1 MTPQQKLHNATL
13 SPATFIKRLVTGVLL
28 LNLFVAG
35 LAGLSLQQSRVQY
48 QEHAANATQNLSHA
62 LEDELTGIIE
72 KHDIA
77 LLAVMDEYQRQH
89 RTGNVDGEAINAYIA
104 QMLTRLPRLEALR
117 VADSR
122 GAIAY
127 GSGIMAGSHTNIS
140 DHDFFIQLRDN
151 PSTGLIISKPLLGR
165 ISQKQVVAFAR
176 RLNHPDGSFAG
187 VAFALMTTDQLGKT
201 FSELDVGKHGA
212 ITLFNSELQ
221 IVTRY
226 SEGMTDSSVGVK
238 LKSPQ
243 IQALFKAG
251 NERATYVALSSVDGL
266 ERTFSYQRVSW
277 YPLYISVGQAS
288 QDYLAE
294 WRNSVVA
301 NFAAMVALFF
311 LSSAVSAWLIYRSW
325 VRRVTAVEALAREEE
340 KFQTVADF
348 TYDWEYWLGP
358 DQEILY
364 ISPSCGR
371 ITGYTKAEFLTQPD
385 LLYLI
390 VHPDDRHLMECHLHN
405 FTHPDEG
412 SLDFRIVRRDGEIR
426 WIGHGCQV
434 VYGKDGQF
442 LGRRVSNRDITKSK
456 TAEDELR
463 KFSTAIEQSPA
474 SIVITNLD
482 GTIEYVNPRFVEVT
496 GYERGE
502 AIGCNPRILQSGL
515 TPTET
520 YQDMWQSLTSGL
532 VWHGEL
538 VNKRKNGELYWEEVH
553 LSPVKNVAGVTT
565 HYVGVKVEIT
575 ERKRAEEALRQNEV
589 RFRYMLETSPIA
601 VRIASTSD
609 RRVLFANQ
617 RYAELI
623 ESQPDEVMG
632 VDPKVYYSNP
642 QDYDDILQSLSQGE
656 NVTNKLVELLIP
668 GGVRKWALASYLTLE
683 YGHESAI
690 LGWFY
695 DITER
700 KQMETALRDSEA
712 RLTTAQHIAHIGNW
726 ELDLAG
732 NKLWWSEEIFR
743 IFEID
748 PNQFKASYEA
758 FLAAIHPD
766 DRDSVNQAYLASLE
780 NKTAYEIDHR
790 LLFQDGRIKYVHE
803 NCETKFDP
811 SGKPLR
817 SLGTVQ
823 DITERKLAE
832 MALQRSEATSRA
844 LINATTETA
853 MLLDESGTVVAIN
866 EVGAHRLNGEQDEIM
881 GRNFYALLPP
891 DLAQSRE
898 ACARQVF
905 QSGKAAHLQDIR
917 DGIHFD
923 INVYP
928 VFDAG
933 DKVVNLA
940 IYAADVTEQLQL
952 QGVDQLFHG
961 IDQRVLQGQPVD
973 EIFAYICAEVTR
985 IFGYQ
990 YAWIGRKEA
999 GGSVSISANA
1009 GPALNYRNELERVGV
1024 RWDDAPQGKG
1034 PTGTAIRTG
1043 QAQLFKHSDSGLQ
1056 PWREAAE
1063 RHKLNAILGLPLII
1077 RGEIYGAFTLYSRHE
1092 HDFDATDVLQRLS
1105 GIASRICVALET
1117 ATDQQQLMLLSTALS
1132 ATANGVFITDKTG
1145 RILWVNKAFTVVTGY
1160 DEREA
1165 IGTTPRILNSGK
1177 QDSAF
1182 YKKLWHDISSGE
1194 VWRNEME
1201 DRHKDGSEFF
1211 VRQTITPILDAN
1223 GKVSHFIAIL
1233 EDISAEKE
1241 AEARIEHMA
1250 HYDSLTQLPNR
1261 ALFLDRLRQALS
1273 LARRTSHPAALLFL
1287 DLDRFKSVNDT
1298 LGHHAGDLLLLQVAE
1313 RLEKCVRESDT
1324 VARLA
1329 GDEFTVILPDITL
1342 KEDAVRVAEKIIAAF
1357 AAPFDLEGHEVSAS
1371 TSIGIALF
1379 PRDAQDEEGMLKRAD
1394 AAMYAAKEEGRNRF
1408 AFFKPE

>member
-1 MTPQQKLHNATL
+1 MMPQQKLHNATL
-13 SPATFIKRLVTGVLL
+13 SPASFITRLVAGVLL

-48 QEHAANATQNLSHA
+48 QEHAANATQNLAHA
-62 LEDELTGIIE
+62 LEDELAGIIE

-77 LLAVMDEYQRQH
+77 LLAVMDEYQRQL
-89 RTGNVDGEAINAYIA
+89 RAGSVDGKTINAYIA

-117 VADSR
+117 IADSQ
-122 GAIAY
+122 GTIAY
-127 GSGIMAGSHTNIS
+127 SSAIMAGAHTNIS
-140 DHDFFIQLRDN
+140 DHDFFVQLRN
-151 PSTGLIISKPLLGR
+151 TTGTELFISKPLLGL
-165 ISQKQVVAFAR
+165 INQKQVVAFSR
-176 RLNHPDGSFAG
+176 RLSHPDGSFAG
-187 VAFALMTTDQLGKT
+187 VAFALMTPTQLGKT
-201 FSELDVGKHGA
+201 FSELDVGKHGTIA
-212 ITLFNSELQ
+212 LFDSELQ
-221 IVTRY
+221 LLTRY
-226 SEGMTDSSVGVK
+226 SEGMAGDSVGVK

-251 NERATYVALSSVDGL
+251 KERATYVAQGTVDGF
-266 ERTFSYQRVSW
+266 ERTYSYKKISK
-277 YPLYISVGQAS
+277 YPIYILVGQAS

-294 WRNSVVA
+294 WKYSVVA
-301 NFAAMVALFF
+301 NFAVMVVLF
-311 LSSAVSAWLIYRSW
+311 LLTSTVSAWLIYRSW
-325 VRRVTAVEALAREEE
+325 KRRISAVEALAQEET

-348 TYDWEYWLGP
+348 TYNWEYWLGP
-358 DQEILY
+358 DQEMLY
-364 ISPSCGR
+364 ISPSCER
-371 ITGYTKAEFLTQPD
+371 ITGYTKAEFLAQPD

-390 VHPDDRHLMECHLHN
+390 MHPEDHHLMECHLHD
-405 FTHPDEG
+405 FTHADAA
-412 SLDFRIVRRDGEIR
+412 SLDFRVVRRDGKIR
-426 WIGHGCQV
+426 WISHCCQV

-442 LGRRVSNRDITKSK
+442 LGRRVSNRDISENKA
-456 TAEDELR
+456 AEDELR
-463 KFSTAIEQSPA
+463 KFSTAIEQGPA

-496 GYERGE
+496 GYERDE

-515 TPTET
+515 TPIET

-553 LSPVKNVAGVTT
+553 LSPVKNAAGATT

-575 ERKRAEEALRQNEV
+575 ERKRTEKALRENEA

-632 VDPKVYYSNP
+632 VDPKVYYTNP
-642 QDYDDILQSLSQGE
+642 EDYEDIIQRLSLGE
-656 NVTNKLVELLIP
+656 NVTNKLIELRIP
-668 GGVRKWALASYLTLE
+668 GGAKKWALASYLTLE
-683 YGHESAI
+683 YGNESAV

-700 KQMETALRDSEA
+700 KSIETALRASES
-712 RLTTAQHIAHIGNW
+712 RLTTAQHIAHVGNW
-726 ELDLAG
+726 ELDLAK

-748 PNQFKASYEA
+748 PKQFKASYEA

-766 DRDSVNQAYLASLE
+766 DRDAVNQAYSASLE
-780 NKTAYEIDHR
+780 NKAAYEIDHR

-803 NCETKFDP
+803 NCDTEFDAD
-811 SGKPLR
+811 GKPLR
-817 SLGTVQ
+817 SMGTVQ
-823 DITERKLAE
+823 DITERKLTE

-844 LINATTETA
+844 LINATSETA
-853 MLLDESGTVVAIN
+853 ILLDESGTVIAIN
-866 EVGAHRLNGEQDEIM
+866 EVGAHRLRGEQDEIV

-891 DLAQSRE
+891 DLAQSRQ

-905 QSGKAAHLQDIR
+905 QSGKAAHLQDVR
-917 DGIHFD
+917 DGIHFN

-928 VFDAG
+928 VFDNAG
-933 DKVVNLA
+933 KVMNLA
-940 IYAADVTEQLQL
+940 IYAADITEQIQL
-952 QGVDQLFHG
+952 QGIDQLFHG
-961 IDQRVLQGQPVD
+961 IDQQVLRGLPMND
-973 EIFAYICAEVTR
+973 IFAYVCAEVTR

-999 GGSVSISANA
+999 DGSVSISAGT
-1009 GPALNYRNELERVGV
+1009 GPASNYREELERIGV
-1024 RWDDAPQGKG
+1024 RWDDTPEGKG

-1043 QAQLFKHSDSGLQ
+1043 QPQVFKLSDSGFQ
-1056 PWREAAE
+1056 PWHEAAE
-1063 RHKLNAILGLPLII
+1063 RHRLNAILGLPLII
-1077 RGEIYGAFTLYSRHE
+1077 RGEIYGAFTLYSQQP
-1092 HDFDATDVLQRLS
+1092 HDFDTTDVLQRLS

-1117 ATDQQQLMLLSTALS
+1117 ATDQQQLMLLRTALS
-1132 ATANGVFITDKTG
+1132 ATANGVFITDKSG
-1145 RILWVNKAFTVVTGY
+1145 HILWVNKAFTAVTGY
-1160 DEREA
+1160 EEREA
-1165 IGTTPRILNSGK
+1165 LGATPRILSSGNH
-1177 QDSAF
+1177 DSAF
-1182 YKKLWHDISSGE
+1182 YKQLWQEISRGE
-1194 VWRNEME
+1194 VWRNEMA

-1211 VRQTITPILDAN
+1211 VRQTITPILDSHGN
-1223 GKVSHFIAIL
+1223 ISHFIAIL

-1261 ALFLDRLRQALS
+1261 ALFLDRLRQSLS
-1273 LARRTSHPAALLFL
+1273 LARRSNRPAALMFL

-1298 LGHHAGDLLLLQVAE
+1298 LGHHAGDLLLQQVAA
-1313 RLEKCVRESDT
+1313 RLKACVRESDT

-1329 GDEFTVILPDITL
+1329 GDEFTVLLPDLAL
-1342 KEDAVRVAEKIIAAF
+1342 KEDAVKLAEKIIAAF
-1357 AAPFDLEGHEVSAS
+1357 AIPFDLEGHTVSSS

-1379 PRDAQDEEGMLKRAD
+1379 PKDADDEEGMLKRSD
-1394 AAMYAAKEEGRNRF
+1394 AAMYVAKEGGRNKY
-1408 AFFKPE
+1408 AFFE